1 MFQNA
6 NRYYLSFISRLIW
19 SIQPVSIPCLSFTP
33 SIRNQMH
40 VYIFWSNWMIG
51 TYNMLFK
58 YAICNMPKSSIFLW
72 REIVEQRRIMLSLY
86 INKETD
92 IFYLRNLTPL
102 YEKKDFQ
109 YTGKIIKTGTFNLSK
124 HYSITSEKNGI
135 SFYYKSIS
143 IPFLVIKFRMNF
155 IPEKIYEQINLITFT
170 SFGWENRK
178 NIWSLWLQH
187 VWWPWNVR
195 ETCTKR
201 SILAVSLVYCFDAL
215 RNRLIR

>member
-1 MFQNA
+1 MQK
-6 NRYYLSFISRLIW
+6 
-19 SIQPVSIPCLSFTP
+19 
-33 SIRNQMH
+33 
-40 VYIFWSNWMIG
+40 G
-51 TYNMLFK
+51 
-58 YAICNMPKSSIFLW
+58 SIFLW
-72 REIVEQRRIMLSLY
+72 REMFEQRKIMLSLY
-86 INKETD
+86 IHKETD

-102 YEKKDFQ
+102 YEKKDSQ
-109 YTGKIIKTGTFNLSK
+109 YRGKIIKTGTFNLSK
-124 HYSITSEKNGI
+124 HYSIISKTKYGI

-143 IPFLVIKFRMNF
+143 IYMACTNIPFLIIKFKMNF
-155 IPEKIYEQINLITFT
+155 IPENIYEQINLITFT